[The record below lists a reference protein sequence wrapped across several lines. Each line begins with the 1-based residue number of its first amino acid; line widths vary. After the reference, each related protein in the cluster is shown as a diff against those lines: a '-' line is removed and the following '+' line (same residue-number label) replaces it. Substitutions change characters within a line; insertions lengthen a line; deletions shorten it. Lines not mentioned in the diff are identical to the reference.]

1 MGLTFAEVEIVG
13 RSYKA
18 LIDTGFNGEVLVSR
32 EVAEEVGL
40 KPFRIKERVTV
51 DGRRIKVEV
60 AVAVIKLWGEE
71 TEVFVEILD
80 ELPLD
85 VLVGVQALERLGYV
99 VDPVSG
105 RLEKVGL
112 LAVLF
117 INSSYPVHMAS
128 GWLNY

>member
-1 MGLTFAEVEIVG
+1 MGLTFAEVEIAG
-13 RSYKA
+13 KSYKA

-32 EVAEEVGL
+32 RVAEEVGL
-40 KPFRIKERVTV
+40 KPFRTKERVTV

-85 VLVGVQALERLGYV
+85 VLIGVQALERLGYV

-112 LAVLF
+112 LAV
-117 INSSYPVHMAS
+117 
-128 GWLNY
+128 

>member
-1 MGLTFAEVEIVG
+1 MGLTFAKVEIAG
-13 RSYKA
+13 RTYKA
-18 LIDTGFNGEVLVSR
+18 LIDTSFNGEVLVSR
-32 EVAEEVGL
+32 RVAEEVGL
-40 KPFRIKERVTV
+40 KPFKTKERVTI

-60 AVAVIKLWGEE
+60 AVAVIKLWGKE

-85 VLVGVQALERLGYV
+85 VLIGVQALERLGYV

-112 LAVLF
+112 LAV
-117 INSSYPVHMAS
+117 
-128 GWLNY
+128 

>member
-1 MGLTFAEVEIVG
+1 MGLTFAEVEIVD

-18 LIDTGFNGEVLVSR
+18 LIDAGFNGEVLVSR
-32 EVAEEVGL
+32 RVAEEVGL
-40 KPFRIKERVTV
+40 KPFRTKERVTV

-60 AVAVIKLWGEE
+60 AVAVIKQWGSEI
-71 TEVFVEILD
+71 FGEILD

-112 LAVLF
+112 LAV
-117 INSSYPVHMAS
+117 
-128 GWLNY
+128 

>member
-1 MGLTFAEVEIVG
+1 MGLTFAEVDIVG

-18 LIDTGFNGEVLVSR
+18 LTDAGFNGEVLVSR

-40 KPFRIKERVTV
+40 KPFRIKERVAV

-85 VLVGVQALERLGYV
+85 VLIGV
-99 VDPVSG
+99 
-105 RLEKVGL
+105 
-112 LAVLF
+112 
-117 INSSYPVHMAS
+117 
-128 GWLNY
+128 

>member
-1 MGLTFAEVEIVG
+1 
-13 RSYKA
+13 
-18 LIDTGFNGEVLVSR
+18 
-32 EVAEEVGL
+32 
-40 KPFRIKERVTV
+40 
-51 DGRRIKVEV
+51 V

-85 VLVGVQALERLGYV
+85 VLIGVQALERLGYV

-112 LAVLF
+112 LAV
-117 INSSYPVHMAS
+117 
-128 GWLNY
+128 